1 MTKIA
6 VALLLGAGGFLYAE
20 SGTPQPTAVLGDKIT
35 VTKTESGDFPT
46 AGLLHL
52 KNAVG
57 MVTVTGWDQ
66 PGYEMITIKST
77 KTAVEAKDR
86 GTSNAAANKTIE
98 SVKISTDRKG
108 DEVTVSTA
116 FPKHSKLARPLL
128 GMTDFDLEYRIQVP
142 YAARL
147 DLEDVM
153 GEINIEDTHGDL
165 RASAGLG
172 QINVRVR
179 EGSYA
184 IDAKCNTGAVN
195 SDFAGVDLQR
205 HWWIVKWPGQTF
217 TASASAS
224 AQNQPAQKMF
234 LRVSYG
240 DIVILKMH

>member
-1 MTKIA
+1 MRFMPI
-6 VALLLGAGGFLYAE
+6 ALLLGASGFLYAE
-20 SGTPQPTAVLGDKIT
+20 TGTSQPTAVLGDKIV

-77 KTAVEAKDR
+77 KTAVEAKDKE
-86 GTSNAAANKTIE
+86 AANKMIGN
-98 SVKISTDRKG
+98 VRISTEHKG
-108 DEVTVSTA
+108 EEVTVSTE
-116 FPKHSKLARPLL
+116 FPKHSKLARPFV
-128 GMTDFDLEYRIQVP
+128 GMTDFDLEYRIHVP
-142 YAARL
+142 HAAGV
-147 DLEDVM
+147 DIEEVM
-153 GEINIEDTHGDL
+153 GEINIENTGGDI

-172 QINVRVR
+172 QINVHVP
-179 EGSYA
+179 EASYS
-184 IDAKCNTGAVN
+184 IDAKSKTGAVN
-195 SDFAGVDLQR
+195 SDFAGIDLQR

-217 TASASAS
+217 LANAPAT
-224 AQNQPAQKMF
+224 AQKMF